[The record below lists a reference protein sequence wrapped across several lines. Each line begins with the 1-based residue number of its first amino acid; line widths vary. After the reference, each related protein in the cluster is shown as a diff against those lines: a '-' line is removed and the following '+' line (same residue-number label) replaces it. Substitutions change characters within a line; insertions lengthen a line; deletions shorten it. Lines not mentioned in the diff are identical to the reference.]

1 MNFILFINTL
11 IYNINYIYF
20 NNKTLKKNELYLVK
34 QIQYEWIQ
42 RRIGW
47 KSIEYI
53 KLIILILAISKLTAL
68 ILIIILSFWSK
79 LTFTKLVFLI
89 TIIWK

>member
-34 QIQYEWIQ
+34 QI
-42 RRIGW
+42 
-47 KSIEYI
+47 
-53 KLIILILAISKLTAL
+53 
-68 ILIIILSFWSK
+68 
-79 LTFTKLVFLI
+79 
-89 TIIWK
+89 

>member
-42 RRIGW
+42 WRIGW
-47 KSIEYI
+47 KSIEYL
-53 KLIILILAISKLTAL
+53 KLIILILAVSKPIDL

-79 LTFTKLVFLI
+79 STFTKLVFLI